1 MESGPGDLPAA
12 LTVGWL
18 CQSFS
23 VVVRSSDRRRSF
35 RQGVLLQFGLS
46 RPGLRRLSDCLIRS
60 GPVRLPCWLTV
71 WRRVWR
77 MLGRAV
83 RDCRE
88 VWGLVLFRPHARHHR
103 NFRNCQLSA
112 VRPDERCR
120 LAGREIERRSLL

>member
-60 GPVRLPCWLTV
+60 GHWVLCGLWGTRFSAAEFWWV
-71 WRRVWR
+71 SF
-77 MLGRAV
+77 AV
-83 RDCRE
+83 R
-88 VWGLVLFRPHARHHR
+88 VLR
-103 NFRNCQLSA
+103 
-112 VRPDERCR
+112 
-120 LAGREIERRSLL
+120 